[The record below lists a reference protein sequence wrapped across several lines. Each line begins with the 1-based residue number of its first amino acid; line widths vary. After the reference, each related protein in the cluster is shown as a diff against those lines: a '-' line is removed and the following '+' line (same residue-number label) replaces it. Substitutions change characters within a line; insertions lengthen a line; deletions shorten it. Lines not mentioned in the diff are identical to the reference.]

1 MQFDNQ
7 KTRNVADV
15 AARIM
20 AGETVSE
27 ELKGNQHKID
37 KNKNN
42 KIDAEDFKM
51 LRKEESDV
59 VEEGKLTQKAQKVV
73 STVGDVAGATGTVA
87 GGVLGGTAKT
97 AGAVRQL
104 APATKDAYNR
114 GRAAT
119 QKAVA
124 EEFEEVCE
132 KCGCNPCQCPVE
144 EEAEQIDEVK
154 MADLPSRKVQ
164 GKSYGASKPKTN
176 PFDVLK
182 GPKSKDLDA
191 IKKDEKKMVPDW
203 ARGPNESVN
212 TFSAMLESYKQDGL
226 KSLAKM
232 NKLKEEPDNEQFTK
246 EVEEV
251 KKKASEK
258 KSPEDEARVAK
269 GKVDAVKV
277 EEEIEQIDEVG
288 DTPAGRKVLSSYVNK
303 ALGDKNRE
311 KGLRKATSRLYKDNY
326 YGKKNEEVEE
336 IDEREMT
343 DAEMKKREE
352 IVKSMKK
359 GMQGFKDRYGDRA
372 KSVMYA
378 TATKIAKEKA

>member
-51 LRKEESDV
+51 LRKEE
-59 VEEGKLTQKAQKVV
+59 
-73 STVGDVAGATGTVA
+73 
-87 GGVLGGTAKT
+87 
-97 AGAVRQL
+97 
-104 APATKDAYNR
+104 
-114 GRAAT
+114 
-119 QKAVA
+119 
-124 EEFEEVCE
+124 EEVCE

-164 GKSYGASKPKTN
+164 GKSYGASKPKAN

-182 GPKSKDLDA
+182 GPKNKDLDA

-336 IDEREMT
+336 IDEAVDEREMT
-343 DAEMKKREE
+343 DAEMAKREE

>member
-1 MQFDNQ
+1 MQSNNESI
-7 KTRNVADV
+7 RNVADI
-15 AARIM
+15 ARRIIS
-20 AGETVSE
+20 GESPE
-27 ELKGNQHKID
+27 AIAEALKGGQHKID

-51 LRKEESDV
+51 LRKEEQEVCEKCGCNPCECVVEESDV
-59 VEEGKLTQKAQKVV
+59 VEEGNLTRKAQKVV
-73 STVGDVAGATGTVA
+73 STTGDVAGAVGTLA
-87 GGVLGGTAKT
+87 GGAVGGAAKT
-97 AGAVRQL
+97 AGVARQAL
-104 APATKDAYNR
+104 PATKDAYNR

-124 EEFEEVCE
+124 EETEEL
-132 KCGCNPCQCPVE
+132 
-144 EEAEQIDEVK
+144 DEVK

-164 GKSYGASKPKTN
+164 GKSYGASKPKVN

-203 ARGPNESVN
+203 ARGPNESVS

-269 GKVDAVKV
+269 GQVDAVKV
-277 EEEIEQIDEVG
+277 EENIEQ
-288 DTPAGRKVLSSYVNK
+288 
-303 ALGDKNRE
+303 
-311 KGLRKATSRLYKDNY
+311 
-326 YGKKNEEVEE
+326 

-343 DAEMKKREE
+343 DAEMEKRED
-352 IVKSMKK
+352 IVKGMKK
-359 GMQGFKDRYGDRA
+359 NIKGFKARYGDRA
-372 KSVMYA
+372 KNVMYA
-378 TATKIAKEKA
+378 TATKQAMKEENDEEV